1 MCFITLR
8 LDSRRLALQPD
19 CLSAAEARA
28 LAGTDGPVRLLTYA
42 PSCGYEQNP
51 ISVYY
56 CYAARGRKG
65 APPVAA
71 LAEVTNTPWG
81 ERVRFAFALGEDV
94 VPKPLHV
101 SPFMEMAPLWRI
113 TAEAPGAALQLS
125 FTAEAPPHGTAAL
138 GADAGGKIVFFAR
151 LSARR
156 VAAPPLPEAWA
167 WGMPHRVA
175 LWIYWQAAL
184 LLAKGVPF
192 QSHPKYGAAGG
203 AAYRRDAAE
212 AERPLRRVAAGARP
226 GGCPAFTYREAD
238 AYPWTLQ

>member
-1 MCFITLR
+1 M
-8 LDSRRLALQPD
+8 
-19 CLSAAEARA
+19 
-28 LAGTDGPVRLLTYA
+28 RLLTYA

-56 CYAARGRKG
+56 CYASRGRKG
-65 APPVAA
+65 AAPAAA

-81 ERVRFAFALGEDV
+81 ERVRFAFAMGEDV

-101 SPFMEMAPLWRI
+101 SPFMEMAPSWRI
-113 TAEAPGAALQLS
+113 TAEAPGAALHVAFS
-125 FTAEAPPHGTAAL
+125 VEAPPHGTAAL
-138 GADAGGKIVFFAR
+138 GAAAGGKVVFSAR

-184 LLAKGVPF
+184 LLWKGVPF

-203 AAYRRDAAE
+203 AYRRDAAE

-226 GGCPAFTYREAD
+226 GGCPAFAYREAD

>member
-1 MCFITLR
+1 M
-8 LDSRRLALQPD
+8 
-19 CLSAAEARA
+19 
-28 LAGTDGPVRLLTYA
+28 RLLTYA

-56 CYAARGRKG
+56 CYSFRSRKG
-65 APPVAA
+65 AAPAAA

-81 ERVRFAFALGEDV
+81 ERVRFAFTLGEDV

-101 SPFMEMAPLWRI
+101 SPFMEMAPSWRI
-113 TAEAPGAALQLS
+113 
-125 FTAEAPPHGTAAL
+125 TAEAPPHGTAAL
-138 GADAGGKIVFFAR
+138 GAGAGGKVVFSAR

-156 VAAPPLPEAWA
+156 VAPPSLPEAWA

-184 LLAKGVPF
+184 LLWKGVPF

-226 GGCPAFTYREAD
+226 GGCPAFAYREAD
-238 AYPWTLQ
+238 AYTWTL